1 MEYKYKALMILVGA
15 PGCGKST
22 WAKIHKAAFNDL
34 ETPIEIVSS
43 DAIRKELTGD
53 EEEQGINQ
61 KVFQVAHERV
71 KRLLLKGTS
80 VIFDATN
87 CVPKYRQQL
96 LKIADECHASK
107 ECVVFMTPLEKCLE
121 NNAKRDRKVPE
132 DVVRRYYD
140 ELYRFFPTL
149 EEGYDSMQAVRIG
162 ISLSDDEI
170 YRYFDE
176 GR

>member
-1 MEYKYKALMILVGA
+1 MDHRDGRMVLAMEYKYKALILLIGV

-22 WAKIHKAAFNDL
+22 WAEFHKAIFDDP
-34 ETPIEIVSS
+34 ETPFEIVSS

-53 EEEQGINQ
+53 EEEQGMNG

-71 KRLLLKGTS
+71 KELLLKGTS

-87 CVPKYRQQL
+87 CVPKYRKQL

-107 ECVVFMTPLEKCLE
+107 ECVVFMTPLEDCLE
-121 NNAKRDRKVPE
+121 NNAKRDRNVPE
-132 DVVRRYYD
+132 AVIRRYHD

-149 EEGYDSMQAVRIG
+149 EEGYDSMRAIR
-162 ISLSDDEI
+162 
-170 YRYFDE
+170 
-176 GR
+176 